1 MGDGTTWNGY
11 DEGNAIVY
19 NFTSFYRKNLK
30 GYEAAINSNTGSIM
44 ASYSAINGIGMAMN
58 GGLLTGKLKNELGFD
73 GFIISDYSEVGKT

>member
-1 MGDGTTWNGY
+1 
-11 DEGNAIVY
+11 
-19 NFTSFYRKNLK
+19 
-30 GYEAAINSNTGSIM
+30 M